1 MRVTGIG
8 DNAPMTTPEIIQ
20 SESELASLASR
31 LRDVELL
38 AVDTEFVRE
47 STYYPRP
54 CLLQLAW
61 HDRLALVDLLKL
73 GTAAPLKE
81 ILFQQGTLKIFHAA
95 RQDLELFFSMSGHV
109 PAPVYDTQI
118 AGALLGYPDQSGYGS
133 LVQEILGISLQK
145 GHARTD
151 WSRRPLSEDQ
161 LRYAAEDVHYL
172 LPMYRKL
179 ETRLGEL
186 GRQSW
191 CREMSAELTEP
202 SLYRPDP
209 DSAWSRVRNWRQLG
223 GVALARL
230 QALAAWRE
238 EQAVARDRPRK
249 WILADAGLIELAR
262 ENPRSES
269 ELARLS
275 IPPAVRRRQG
285 ASILRRLEAVP
296 ADAEPHGV
304 SPETRLTRNETRLV
318 SSLGQVVDE
327 TARRKS
333 IAAPA
338 LATRAELRAL
348 VAGQRE
354 LRILRGWRRELVGAR
369 LLAMVETAGDQAPG
383 KEGTSAATRRS

>member
-1 MRVTGIG
+1 MRMSAIG

-31 LRDVELL
+31 LQDVELL

-47 STYYPRP
+47 STYHPRP

-61 HDRLALVDLLKL
+61 NDSLALVDLLQL
-73 GTAAPLKE
+73 GTVAPLQE
-81 ILFQQGTLKIFHAA
+81 SFSRQGTLKIFHAA
-95 RQDLELFFSMSGHV
+95 RQDLELFFSIWGQV
-109 PAPVYDTQI
+109 PAPIYDTQI
-118 AGALLGYPDQSGYGS
+118 AGALLGYADQIGYGS
-133 LVQEILGISLQK
+133 LVQEILGISLDK

-151 WSRRPLSEDQ
+151 WSRRPLREEQ
-161 LRYAAEDVHYL
+161 LRYAAEDVLYL
-172 LPMYRKL
+172 LPMYREL

-186 GRQSW
+186 GRRQW

-202 SLYRPDP
+202 GLYRPDP
-209 DSAWSRVRNWRQLG
+209 GGAWSRVKNWRQLE

-249 WILADAGLIELAR
+249 WILSDAGLIELAR

-285 ASILRRLEAVP
+285 PAILERLAGVP
-296 ADAEPHGV
+296 AAAEPRGV
-304 SPETRLTRNETRLV
+304 SPEKRLTRSETRLV
-318 SSLGQVVDE
+318 SALGRTVDQ
-327 TARRKS
+327 TAQDKS

-354 LRILRGWRRELVGAR
+354 LRVLRGWRRELVGAR
-369 LLAMVETAGDQAPG
+369 LLAMVEAAGDQPSG
-383 KEGTSAATRRS
+383 REGTSAATRRS

>member
-1 MRVTGIG
+1 MRMTGIG
-8 DNAPMTTPEIIQ
+8 DNVPMTTPEIIQ
-20 SESELASLASR
+20 SESELESLASR

-73 GTAAPLKE
+73 GTVAPLKE
-81 ILFQQGTLKIFHAA
+81 TLFQQGTLKIFHAA

-109 PAPVYDTQI
+109 PDPVYDTQI
-118 AGALLGYPDQSGYGS
+118 AGALLGYPDQSGYGP
-133 LVQEILGISLQK
+133 LVQEILGVSLEK

-151 WSRRPLSEDQ
+151 WSRRPLSENQ
-161 LRYAAEDVHYL
+161 LRYAAEDVLYL
-172 LPMYRKL
+172 LPLYRKL

-186 GRQSW
+186 GRQEW

-202 SLYRPDP
+202 ALYRPDP
-209 DSAWSRVRNWRQLG
+209 DSAWSRVRNWRQLE

-249 WILADAGLIELAR
+249 WILGDAGLIELAR

-269 ELARLS
+269 GLERLS

-285 ASILRRLEAVP
+285 ATILRRLEGVP
-296 ADAEPHGV
+296 AGAEPRGV
-304 SPETRLTRNETRLV
+304 SPEKRLTRNETRLV

-354 LRILRGWRRELVGAR
+354 LRILRGWRRELVGER
-369 LLAMVETAGDQAPG
+369 LLAMVEAAGDQPSG